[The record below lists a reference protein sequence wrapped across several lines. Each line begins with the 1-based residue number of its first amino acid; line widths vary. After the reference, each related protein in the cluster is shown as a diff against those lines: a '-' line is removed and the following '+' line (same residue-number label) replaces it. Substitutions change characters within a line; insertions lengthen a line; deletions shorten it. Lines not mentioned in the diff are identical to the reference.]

1 MNHHIKFLKLVC
13 QKWLQNDCKES
24 PEDTIEI
31 INSEYKG
38 KSLEN

>member
-1 MNHHIKFLKLVC
+1 MSAIIK
-13 QKWLQNDCKES
+13 KWLQNECKES